1 MQYEKQLQHI
11 YGNSECIRWS
21 LSERK
26 QMQEKKRKSKE
37 NEHWSLKK
45 TGKIRDEK
53 T

>member
-1 MQYEKQLQHI
+1 MQ
-11 YGNSECIRWS
+11 G
-21 LSERK
+21 
-26 QMQEKKRKSKE
+26 KKRKSKE